1 MNISQIK
8 STGIALLGGLF
19 SFFSCI
25 ENDIPYP
32 YQEGNITDFAV
43 EGQVANPP
51 LSIDKTKGSV
61 VVEVSDAV
69 DITSLRILKMQVT
82 NEARI
87 TVDSSRCVNAAN
99 FPTSGFASLDSL
111 PKSADTRVDFSSPV
125 SVLLQTYQD
134 YPWTI
139 TVNQTINRTI
149 VVSNQIGEPV
159 IDADNKQAVVYV
171 AKDQPLDKITVSEMN
186 LGGSVGVV
194 VPDPT
199 TITNFTRPQT
209 FEVTRFGK
217 TETWKVTIL
226 HSDDENVPTG
236 DSFPMVHQIR
246 VAGSIQVG
254 KTPVIEYKEQSATD
268 WQTLPEDAITIEGTA
283 YTAFITGLKAGT
295 AYVYRTLIDGV
306 AGKEVECTTASEVA
320 LTNGGFEDWYKDGNV
335 WNPWVESGVSFWDTG
350 NKGAATLGESNTV
363 PTDDTSNGSGKAV
376 KLESRFVGLLG
387 IGKFAA
393 GNIFSGAY
401 VRTDGTNGVLSFG
414 REFNTYPTGLKF
426 QYKYTSEV
434 INKCND
440 SDYEFLLN
448 RPDSMHVYIA
458 LSDKAEPYE
467 IKTKKSERTL
477 FDKND
482 KNIIAYGE
490 FISAESVSGYK
501 EYTIRLDY
509 RAYRKPKYIIIV
521 ASASKYGDFFTGGE
535 GSTLYLDEMELLYE

>member
-111 PKSADTRVDFSSPV
+111 PKSADTRVNFSSPV

-171 AKDQPLDKITVSEMN
+171 AKDQPLDKITVSEMK

-226 HSDDENVPTG
+226 HSDDEDVPTG

-246 VAGSIQVG
+246 VSGTVQVG
-254 KTPVIEYKEQSATD
+254 KTPVIEYKEKSASD
-268 WQTLPEDAITIEGTA
+268 WQTLSESSITVEGTT
-283 YTAFITGLKAGT
+283 YTAFITGLKANT
-295 AYVYRTLIDGV
+295 TYVYRTTVDGV
-306 AGKEVECTTASEVA
+306 AGSEEECTTASEVA
-320 LTNGGFEDWYKDGNV
+320 LTDGSFDDWYKDGNV
-335 WNPWVESGVSFWDTG
+335 WNPWAETGVSFWDTG
-350 NKGAATLGESNTV
+350 NRGAATLGESNTV
-363 PTDDTSNGSGKAV
+363 PTDDTSNGRGKAV

-393 GNIFSGAY
+393 GNIFTGSY
-401 VRTDGTNGVLSFG
+401 LRTDGTNGVLSFG
-414 REFNTYPTGLKF
+414 RDFVTYPTGLKF
-426 QYKYTSEV
+426 QYKYKSET
-434 INKCND
+434 INKSGD
-440 SDYEFLLN
+440 TDYEYLLN
-448 RPDSMHVYIA
+448 RPDSMHIYVA
-458 LSDKAEPYE
+458 LTDMSEPLE
-467 IKTKKSERTL
+467 IRTKKSERQL
-477 FDKND
+477 FNKND
-482 KNIIAYGE
+482 KSIIAYGE
-490 FISAESVSGYK
+490 FISAESVTSYK
-501 EYTIRLDY
+501 EYTIQLDY
-509 RAYRKPKYIIIV
+509 RSYRKPKYIIIV